1 MAHPELTHRQA
12 HGLEPE
18 MEADRG
24 PTPTWLHE
32 RKYERALR
40 APTLRRP
47 PHAVAATPREIEI
60 ERKL

>member
-1 MAHPELTHRQA
+1 
-12 HGLEPE
+12 

-47 PHAVAATPREIEI
+47 PHAVAATPRKIEI